1 MRTVILGG
9 TSHIAGA
16 LTPFFREKGDEL
28 CLFAR
33 RPEALKGLDVR
44 VESDFSRLAEL
55 KYDLLINCIGAGT
68 PNLIRENPHL
78 WFSVLERFDNL
89 ALESL
94 EKTNPEALYVHFS
107 SGAVYDRDART
118 PAGEESFKTIFP
130 NRLTMEQWY
139 PIVQLYAEA
148 KHRSLPA
155 LRILD
160 LRIFSFFSRFID
172 LNSGYFM
179 TELVKALV
187 EKRPFATTRQEIV
200 RDFPAPA
207 DLAALIR
214 RAAELPGLNTA
225 LDVRSA
231 KSVSKSEILRAFAEK
246 FSLRYE
252 YTDLEESSPN
262 GNAEVYFS
270 DSRRAKETT
279 GVIPRFTSLET
290 LVTECGAF
298 LDSLS

>member
-1 MRTVILGG
+1 MRTVITGG
-9 TSHIAGA
+9 TSHIARA
-16 LTPFFREKGDEL
+16 LTPFFLEKGDEL

-33 RPEALKGLDVR
+33 RPEALKNLGVR
-44 VESDFSRLAEL
+44 VESDFSRLAGLE
-55 KYDLLINCIGAGT
+55 YDLLINCIGAGT
-68 PNLIRENPHL
+68 PNLIREDPHL
-78 WFSVLERFDNL
+78 WFSVLEPFDNL

-94 EKTNPEALYVHFS
+94 KKNPEALYVHFS
-107 SGAVYDRDART
+107 SGAVFDRDAAA
-118 PAGEESFKTIFP
+118 PVNEESSKTIFP

-139 PIVQLYAEA
+139 PVAQLYAEA

-160 LRIFSFFSRFID
+160 LRIFSFFSRFIS
-172 LNSGYFM
+172 LESGYFM

-214 RAAELPGLNTA
+214 RAAEQPCLNTA
-225 LDVRSA
+225 VDVRSA

-252 YTDLEESSPN
+252 YTDLRESSPN
-262 GNAEVYFS
+262 GNAEIYFS
-270 DSRRAKETT
+270 DSRRAEEMT
-279 GVIPRFTSLET
+279 GAHPRFTSLET
-290 LVTECGAF
+290 LLTETEA
-298 LDSLS
+298 LLASLS

>member
-1 MRTVILGG
+1 MRTVITGG
-9 TSHIAGA
+9 TSHIARA
-16 LTPFFREKGDEL
+16 LTPFFLGKGDEL

-44 VESDFSRLAEL
+44 VESDFSRLAGLE
-55 KYDLLINCIGAGT
+55 YDLLINCIGAGT
-68 PNLIRENPHL
+68 PNLIREDPHL
-78 WFSVLERFDNL
+78 WFSVLEPFDNL
-89 ALESL
+89 ALASL
-94 EKTNPEALYVHFS
+94 KRNPEALYVHFS
-107 SGAVYDRDART
+107 SGAVFDRDANA
-118 PAGEESFKTIFP
+118 PVDEESSKTFFP
-130 NRLTMEQWY
+130 NHLTMEQWY
-139 PIVQLYAEA
+139 PVAQLYAEA

-172 LNSGYFM
+172 LESGYFM
-179 TELVKALV
+179 TELVKARV

-200 RDFPAPA
+200 REFPAPA

-214 RAAELPGLNTA
+214 RAAEQPSLNPA

-252 YTDLEESSPN
+252 YTDLRESSPN
-262 GNAEVYFS
+262 GHAEIYFS
-270 DSRRAKETT
+270 DSRRAEETT
-279 GVIPRFTSLET
+279 GVSPRFTSLET
-290 LVTECGAF
+290 LLTETEA
-298 LDSLS
+298 LLASLS

>member
-9 TSHIAGA
+9 TSHIARA
-16 LTPFFREKGDEL
+16 LTPFFQEKGDDL

-33 RPEALKGLDVR
+33 RPEALKGLEAR
-44 VESDFSRLAEL
+44 VESDFSRLPEI

-94 EKTNPEALYVHFS
+94 TKAPEALYVHFS
-107 SGAVYDRDART
+107 SGAVFDRDAGT
-118 PAGEESFKTIFP
+118 PVGEESFKTIFP
-130 NRLTMEQWY
+130 NHLTMEQWY

-160 LRIFSFFSRFID
+160 LRIFSFFSRHID
-172 LNSGYFM
+172 LESGYFM

-214 RAAELPGLNTA
+214 RAAELPAINTA

-231 KSVSKSEILRAFAEK
+231 QSVSKSEILDCFAEK

-252 YTDLEESSPN
+252 YTDMKESSPN

-270 DSRRAKETT
+270 DSRRAEEMT
-279 GVIPRFTSLET
+279 GVLPRFTSQET
-290 LVTECGAF
+290 LLTETE
-298 LDSLS
+298 SLLAALS